1 MKENYCIIIDL
12 GGSWMRK
19 IICWTLVLVIMINV
33 LAGNYTNI
41 LAKTNKRVTLSKKNV
56 TLSVGKKAVV
66 KLKNAN
72 MKVKWRVKNKKI
84 AKVVNKKGKYDNS
97 ITIKGIKKGRTTL
110 IAKCKKKSY
119 KIKIIV
125 KKKTMPKSQKS
136 MVNTITTKKSE
147 EKKSFIVAKEADYST
162 KTKLLSITY
171 LVEKANERFEP
182 AFCPGESGILEIK
195 TKEGWESIP
204 FLEGTSFAEYLIRF
218 SKDGINIANINIG
231 ELYGDL
237 VSGKYRYTIKFIVD
251 SGTINVPVEFEVS
264 NELKME
270 AVNNP
275 VKISSDGTFV
285 GIKIKNTTG
294 KDYYT
299 EYVFGK
305 LERHDDGEWKDIKVD
320 YFPTIEILGRLYSNT
335 ELEFRIGLDGKNGSI
350 TVDSDELLSGHYRY
364 THTVKG
370 ADGHTEDVSAEFD
383 IIEGDQTPD
392 KELDLKEKLKL
403 EVTNSPVKLGDDM
416 QIDVKISSL
425 TKGIFRTGYEF
436 GKLEILN
443 GDKWKSVEIKDWY
456 AITGLGNIQKDHPFI
471 FSIGIN
477 TEKEKSNVY
486 IDNLIPGHYRYSH
499 LAEMGSNVY
508 LCDEFDIVE

>member
-1 MKENYCIIIDL
+1 
-12 GGSWMRK
+12 MR
-19 IICWTLVLVIMINV
+19 
-33 LAGNYTNI
+33 
-41 LAKTNKRVTLSKKNV
+41 KKNV

-97 ITIKGIKKGRTTL
+97 ITIKGIKNGRTTL

-204 FLEGTSFAEYLIRF
+204 FLEGTLFAEYLIRF

-251 SGTINVPVEFEVS
+251 SGIINVPVEFEVS

-270 AVNNP
+270 TVNNP

-285 GIKIKNTTG
+285 DIKIKNTTG

-320 YFPTIEILGRLYSNT
+320 YFPTIEILGQLYSNT

-383 IIEGDQTPD
+383 IIEGD
-392 KELDLKEKLKL
+392 
-403 EVTNSPVKLGDDM
+403 
-416 QIDVKISSL
+416 
-425 TKGIFRTGYEF
+425 
-436 GKLEILN
+436 
-443 GDKWKSVEIKDWY
+443 
-456 AITGLGNIQKDHPFI
+456 
-471 FSIGIN
+471 
-477 TEKEKSNVY
+477 
-486 IDNLIPGHYRYSH
+486 
-499 LAEMGSNVY
+499 
-508 LCDEFDIVE
+508 

>member
-1 MKENYCIIIDL
+1 MS
-12 GGSWMRK
+12 GRK
-19 IICWTLVLVIMINV
+19 WTT
-33 LAGNYTNI
+33 GN
-41 LAKTNKRVTLSKKNV
+41 
-56 TLSVGKKAVV
+56 
-66 KLKNAN
+66 
-72 MKVKWRVKNKKI
+72 
-84 AKVVNKKGKYDNS
+84 
-97 ITIKGIKKGRTTL
+97 
-110 IAKCKKKSY
+110 
-119 KIKIIV
+119 
-125 KKKTMPKSQKS
+125 
-136 MVNTITTKKSE
+136 
-147 EKKSFIVAKEADYST
+147 
-162 KTKLLSITY
+162 
-171 LVEKANERFEP
+171 
-182 AFCPGESGILEIK
+182 
-195 TKEGWESIP
+195 IP

-270 AVNNP
+270 TVNNP

-285 GIKIKNTTG
+285 DIKIKNTTG

-392 KELDLKEKLKL
+392 KKVDLKEELKL
-403 EVTNSPVKLGDDM
+403 EVTNSPIKLSDDM
-416 QIDVKISSL
+416 HMNVRISSV
-425 TKGIFRTGYEF
+425 KGNHFITCYAF
-436 GKLEILN
+436 GKLEILKEDGWHSVDIKN
-443 GDKWKSVEIKDWY
+443 GFEID
-456 AITGLGNIQKDHPFI
+456 GLGNISENNPFE
-471 FSIGIN
+471 FTIGL
-477 TEKEKSNVY
+477 NVERGQCY
-486 IDNLIPGHYRYSH
+486 IHIDNLVAGHYRYYH

-508 LCDEFDIVE
+508 LSDEFDIVE